1 MSTDEIKKLDDT
13 TLDEVAGGKTNYEVA
28 RDVIDGKYGNG
39 DERIRRL
46 RAAGYDPYA
55 VQQIVNQMVRNGY
68 LDPYRNPF
76 RNPDDRFPPNYVD
89 PYK

>member
-1 MSTDEIKKLDDT
+1 MSDEMKKLADEK
-13 TLDEVAGGKTNYEVA
+13 LDGVAGGVKSNYDVA
-28 RDVIDGKYGNG
+28 RDVIDGRYGNG

-55 VQQIVNQMVRNGY
+55 VQSIVNQILKDGY
-68 LDPYRNPF
+68 KDPYA
-76 RNPDDRFPPNYVD
+76 NPDRRFPPDYVD

>member
-1 MSTDEIKKLDDT
+1 MSDEMKKLADEK
-13 TLDEVAGGKTNYEVA
+13 LDGVAGGVKSNYDVA
-28 RDVIDGKYGNG
+28 RDVIDGRYGNG

-55 VQQIVNQMVRNGY
+55 IQSIVNQILKDGY
-68 LDPYRNPF
+68 KDPYA
-76 RNPDDRFPPNYVD
+76 NPDRRFPPDYVD

>member
-1 MSTDEIKKLDDT
+1 MSDEMKKLADEK
-13 TLDEVAGGKTNYEVA
+13 LDGVAGGVKSNYDVA
-28 RDVIDGKYGNG
+28 RDVIDGRYGNG

-55 VQQIVNQMVRNGY
+55 IQSIVNQILKDGY
-68 LDPYRNPF
+68 KDPYA
-76 RNPDDRFPPNYVD
+76 NPDRRFPPSYVD

>member
-1 MSTDEIKKLDDT
+1 MSDEMKKLADEK
-13 TLDEVAGGKTNYEVA
+13 LDGVAGGVKSNYDVA
-28 RDVIDGKYGNG
+28 RDVIDGRYGNG

-55 VQQIVNQMVRNGY
+55 VQSIVNQLLKDGY
-68 LDPYRNPF
+68 KDPYA
-76 RNPDDRFPPNYVD
+76 NPDRRFPPNYVD

>member
-1 MSTDEIKKLDDT
+1 MNDEMKKLADEK
-13 TLDEVAGGKTNYEVA
+13 LDGVAGGVKSNYDVA
-28 RDVIDGKYGNG
+28 REVIDGRYGNG

-55 VQQIVNQMVRNGY
+55 VQSIVNQLLKDGY
-68 LDPYRNPF
+68 KDPYA
-76 RNPDDRFPPNYVD
+76 NPDRRFPPNYVD

>member
-1 MSTDEIKKLDDT
+1 MSEEMKKLEDAS
-13 TLDEVAGGKTNYEVA
+13 LDGVAGGVKSNYEVA
-28 RDVIDGKYGNG
+28 REVMDGKYGNG

-55 VQQIVNQMVRNGY
+55 VQNIVNQLVKDSYR
-68 LDPYRNPF
+68 DPYT
-76 RNPDDRFPPNYVD
+76 NPDRRFPPNYVD